1 MLMENQNNKFDPIDI
16 LIVEDNPA
24 DAELT
29 IRALKKNIMTIRFFL
44 VTDGEEALEYI
55 FGMGRYEGRNLSI
68 QPKVIFLDLK
78 LPKINGLEVL
88 KKIKENPSTRRLPVV
103 IVTSSREPRDIE
115 SAYDLGVNGYIVK
128 PVGFESFMSAITQTG
143 LFWLCVNESPVK
155 S

>member
-1 MLMENQNNKFDPIDI
+1 MDNQNNKFDPIDI

-29 IRALKKNIMTIRFFL
+29 IRALKKNSLTNRYFL
-44 VTDGEEALEYI
+44 VIDGEEALEYI
-55 FGMGRYEGRNLSI
+55 FGMGRYEGRNISI

-88 KKIKENPSTRRLPVV
+88 KKIKENPGTRRLPVV

-128 PVGFESFMSAITQTG
+128 PVDFESFMSAITNTG
-143 LFWLCVNESPVK
+143 LFWLCVNESPANC
-155 S
+155 